1 MASESQQRKTRSR
14 TIVGGLVI
22 VGAVLAVTI
31 LSQVGLGSSGK
42 VQIGNGSVSELARAA
57 RAGDTLPP
65 SVLEYPFAARNFANP
80 SGAGSRR
87 LMTQESL
94 TLYAVPGRGGM
105 LCLIEVDSVAK
116 TDGGACADRTLL
128 QTGSIYMADRQE
140 DGSRQVVGL
149 VGDGHTYAEANGK
162 RTRVENNAF
171 LLRGVAGSG
180 FTIGSATASES
191 VEIGD

>member
-1 MASESQQRKTRSR
+1 
-14 TIVGGLVI
+14 
-22 VGAVLAVTI
+22 
-31 LSQVGLGSSGK
+31 
-42 VQIGNGSVSELARAA
+42 
-57 RAGDTLPP
+57 
-65 SVLEYPFAARNFANP
+65 
-80 SGAGSRR
+80 
-87 LMTQESL
+87 MTQESL

-149 VGDGHTYAEANGK
+149 VGAGHTYAEANGK

-180 FTIGSATASES
+180 FTIGSATGSES

>member
-1 MASESQQRKTRSR
+1 
-14 TIVGGLVI
+14 VI

-116 TDGGACADRTLL
+116 TAGGACADRTLL